1 MKIKYLNPPSIKIME
16 NKYKEGEEV
25 YAKVNPSLKLIIRR
39 YVDRIYY
46 CKIKENL
53 LRKELVYFEREPLSN
68 RVKRGISNEALN
80 LAKVSSGVEYMPQ
93 PDY

>member
-1 MKIKYLNPPSIKIME
+1 MKITE

-46 CKIKENL
+46 CKVKEDTTL
-53 LRKELVYFEREPLSN
+53 KEQVYFEREIMS
-68 RVKRGISNEALN
+68 
-80 LAKVSSGVEYMPQ
+80 
-93 PDY
+93 D

>member
-1 MKIKYLNPPSIKIME
+1 ME

-46 CKIKENL
+46 CKIKENPTQ
-53 LRKELVYFEREPLSN
+53 KELVYFEREIMSD
-68 RVKRGISNEALN
+68 KSI
-80 LAKVSSGVEYMPQ
+80 
-93 PDY
+93 D